1 LRRLVALS
9 LGAFAGFA
17 AAGAGAAAGAAEPE
31 DVVAIEVRTDA
42 PVSAADLE
50 RRVAISVGQPLRRDE
65 VEKTLRDLQTLG
77 WGSDAEVRTRPAGA
91 AGDGEIAEVTL
102 RARTRIVK
110 VGFEGETEISP
121 AELRRSLAVA
131 VGDFLARDKLDLSL
145 GTLRELYLTRGFPEI
160 DLSVDSVPA
169 GEHEVA
175 VVFAVRAGR
184 RTEIASVTF
193 EPALPADLD
202 GGARKELKLEP
213 GKGFSRS
220 AARDAAERLEG
231 FLHRRGYRLARV
243 DAVRAEVTEAAATV
257 AGQRAR
263 AALTVPVT
271 LGPRVTIDVVGA
283 GRQELGKDPLE
294 IGEGEG
300 YDEALVMQLVSRL
313 ERRLQERGYYDAV
326 ITRAEERSEGAI
338 HLTLTVEAGKRATL
352 AEIRFEGNRAIA
364 SEKLLPLLS
373 AAPKRLLQPAS
384 GRLVDELLTEDLA
397 NIKSFYA
404 SQGYAQAKVGPARV
418 ERSAAADGARIV
430 LVIPIEEG
438 DRTEVASVE
447 IVGAVQLEDE
457 IGAPA
462 VRRRLGLETGGP
474 FHGLLLQNAV
484 DQLAAMYDERGYE
497 GSEIATEVT
506 WPEERKAAV
515 TLIVREGT
523 PIVIDRVLV
532 RGRGRTRPGVIESVL
547 SFAPGDRASTRN
559 LLEAQ
564 RRLYN
569 LGVFSRAD
577 LELAKTGELAD
588 QQDLRVSVREA
599 PARRVTYAV
608 GYDSDE
614 GWRGQLGWVH
624 SNLFGRA
631 LNWQTDVRLGQEA
644 EQIRTYLQ
652 MPYLG
657 RWPITSS
664 FTAFRLEQQRVTYF
678 SRQLGTQ
685 VQADYLSATRRAG
698 LLFGYRNVTVELDP
712 DRPATGGEPIPR
724 EERDV
729 QIASLSPSL
738 FVDHRDDPIDP
749 RRGWS
754 ALVQAEEAFPWLS
767 AEEEFTKL
775 FAQGTLAVGAGGSSV
790 LAASV
795 RLGAID
801 VSRDA
806 APPDTSLPPA
816 LESREIPIS
825 ERFFGGGRTTHRAY
839 RLDRLGIR
847 GDTLCGVVETP
858 LSDDD
863 LCREE
868 NDQGNFLPVGGNGLA
883 LVNLDYRFGITGA
896 LGGVVFLDGG
906 NVWSDAADLDL
917 RKLKWGAGLGV
928 RYLSP
933 IGPLRAEI
941 AWKLDRLPGESA
953 YEFHISFG
961 NPF

>member
-1 LRRLVALS
+1 LRSAVISVFFALAS
-9 LGAFAGFA
+9 VA
-17 AAGAGAAAGAAEPE
+17 AAGLAAEPE
-31 DVVAIEVRTDA
+31 VVVAIEVRTDA
-42 PVSAADLE
+42 PVAETEIE
-50 RRVAISVGQPLRRDE
+50 RRVAISLGQPLRRGE

-77 WGSDAEVRTRPAGA
+77 WGSDAEVRSRA
-91 AGDGEIAEVTL
+91 AGPPGAGVVAEVVL
-102 RARTRIVK
+102 RARTRVVK
-110 VGFEGETEISP
+110 VEFDGETEISEV
-121 AELRRSLAVA
+121 ELRRSSAVA
-131 VGDFLARDKLDLSL
+131 VGDFLAREKLDLSL
-145 GTLRELYLTRGFPEI
+145 VALRELYLTRGFPDVE
-160 DLSVDSVPA
+160 LAAESLPTGGA
-169 GEHEVA
+169 HEVA
-175 VVFAVRAGR
+175 VVFEVRAGR
-184 RTEIASVTF
+184 RTEIASVDF
-193 EPALPADLD
+193 DPALPAELD
-202 GGARKELKLEP
+202 AGARKELKLAP
-213 GKGFSRS
+213 GKGFSRTG
-220 AARDAAERLEG
+220 ARDAAERLEA

-243 DAVRAEVTEAAATV
+243 DAVRAEVSAAA
-257 AGQRAR
+257 ADGR
-263 AALTVPVT
+263 AAAVLTVPVA
-271 LGPRVTIDVVGA
+271 LGPLVTIDVTGA
-283 GRQELGKDPLE
+283 GRQELGKDPLQ
-294 IGEGEG
+294 IGDGEG

-326 ITRAEERSEGAI
+326 ITRAEERTDSAI
-338 HLTLTVEAGKRATL
+338 HLTLTVEPGKRATL
-352 AEIRFEGNRAIA
+352 GEIRFEGNRAVA
-364 SEKLLPLLS
+364 SERLLPLVS
-373 AAPKRLLQPAS
+373 ASPRRLLQPAS

-418 ERSAAADGARIV
+418 ERATAGEGEGLA

-438 DRTEVASVE
+438 ARSEVASLEV
-447 IVGAVQLEDE
+447 VGAVQLETE
-457 IGAPA
+457 IGADA
-462 VRRRLGLETGGP
+462 VRRRLGLEAGGP
-474 FHGLLLQNAV
+474 FHVLLLQNAV

-497 GSEIATEVT
+497 GSEIASEVT
-506 WPEERKAAV
+506 WPEERRAAV
-515 TLIVREGT
+515 TLVVREGT

-532 RGRGRTRPGVIESVL
+532 RGRGRTRAGVIESVL
-547 SFAPGDRASTRN
+547 SFEPGDRASTRN

-588 QQDLRVSVREA
+588 QQDLLVSVREA
-599 PARRVTYAV
+599 PARRITYAV

-644 EQIRTYLQ
+644 EQLRTYLQ

-712 DRPATGGEPIPR
+712 DRPASGGEPIPR

-754 ALVQAEEAFPWLS
+754 ALVQAEEAFPVLS
-767 AEEEFTKL
+767 AEEKFTKL

-790 LAASV
+790 LAVSL
-795 RLGAID
+795 RLGAIE

-806 APPDTSLPPA
+806 APPDTSLPPT

-858 LSDDD
+858 VSDDD
-863 LCREE
+863 LCRGE
-868 NDQGNFLPVGGNGLA
+868 NAAEDFLPVGGNGLA
-883 LVNLDYRFGITGA
+883 LVNLDYRFGISGA
-896 LGGVVFLDGG
+896 LGGVVFVDGG
-906 NVWSDAADLDL
+906 NVWSDAAALDL
-917 RKLKWGAGLGV
+917 RELKWGAGLGV

-933 IGPLRAEI
+933 IGPLRAEV